1 MSHLWANIN
10 DSCIT
15 FCPVHRL
22 LAIWDF
28 SYIAHSC
35 MKRQW
40 KKNACAISDSMTIE
54 SFLLRLL
61 FLVCASYKY
70 KTEMKR
76 AVMKHN
82 WWNSN
87 VVIYAMCDGS
97 LINERYPSDAYIVY
111 LAKICGSLILSN
123 FDSDSIWL
131 VTGCDLNWLFNYY
144 PSWSS
149 RLS

>member
-1 MSHLWANIN
+1 MSKYKWLMYYFLSSPSFTCHLRFLIYGPFMYETA
-10 DSCIT
+10 
-15 FCPVHRL
+15 
-22 LAIWDF
+22 
-28 SYIAHSC
+28 
-35 MKRQW
+35 M

-97 LINERYPSDAYIVY
+97 LINERYPHAYIVY

-123 FDSDSIWL
+123 YDSDSIWL